1 MPPQRQRAPSPPPR
15 EEDEVESI
23 GGPSGFM
30 APMGSGIGAPIPSK
44 DPRGGVNT
52 PAPVTAR
59 REMRGPD
66 MNGLE
71 DVLRTLETNGE
82 RPLARSMPPPA
93 NDVDDNG
100 SITSGVTTETMRRNG
115 ISRRRRQV
123 TPTGNTLTLNV

>member
-1 MPPQRQRAPSPPPR
+1 M
-15 EEDEVESI
+15 

-52 PAPVTAR
+52 PTPVTAR

-82 RPLARSMPPPA
+82 RPPTRSMPPPA
-93 NDVDDNG
+93 NDLDDNG

-115 ISRRRRQV
+115 QSRRRRQV